1 MSRYVDP
8 NDRYEPRGRNSRLYV
23 GHISLRTRAED
34 LENLFSRYGRVRFVD
49 LKNEYGFVEF
59 SDPRDA
65 NDARLDL
72 DGRKYDGSDIIVQ
85 FARGVERGLGG
96 SRGYK
101 ARPAHGSD
109 HCFNCGMEGHW
120 HRNCTAG
127 DWTNRCYGC
136 GERGH
141 ILRECKNSPKDLKQE
156 RGYSRSRSPR
166 RRRSPSYGKSGP
178 PSHWGS
184 HGADREERLHSR
196 RDGRGY
202 SRSPRRH
209 DSPSNQRNHSPRR
222 YALPSNERYDGTRHY
237 ASPSYGR
244 DRSPGG
250 NALPANGRSHNLTSD
265 GMNPSPR
272 ERDDQNGRH
281 RRGDND
287 YLPSKRDDQNGSY
300 RRGDSDYLSRER
312 DDYLS
317 RERDDQN
324 GSHRRG
330 DSDYLSRDH

>member
-23 GHISLRTRAED
+23 GHISLCTRAED

-141 ILRECKNSPKDLKQE
+141 ILRECKNSPKDLN
-156 RGYSRSRSPR
+156 
-166 RRRSPSYGKSGP
+166 GP

-222 YALPSNERYDGTRHY
+222 YALPSNERYDGTRRY

-272 ERDDQNGRH
+272 ERDDQNG
-281 RRGDND
+281 
-287 YLPSKRDDQNGSY
+287 
-300 RRGDSDYLSRER
+300 
-312 DDYLS
+312 
-317 RERDDQN
+317 
-324 GSHRRG
+324 SHRRG
-330 DSDYLSRDH
+330 DSDYLSRDR